1 MANYSESQKIKTTD
15 KDPKAIRNCTSPRI
29 HQKTKRL
36 QLYLRCIM
44 RQCDSNKSYLL
55 ECVLEFHQHMRDE
68 NHFLSNSL
76 ASGNRMTVSRSGPI
90 GLSTSK
96 YSIFKS
102 PIRFLMRKQTL
113 HFANP
118 FLGVLMPSET
128 PKSKSKIVFAQSFM
142 TMRASNT
149 LSKRLKNIVNK

>member
-15 KDPKAIRNCTSPRI
+15 KDPKASRNCTSPQT
-29 HQKTKRL
+29 HQKTKRI

-44 RQCDSNKSYLL
+44 RQCDPNKSHLL
-55 ECVLEFHQHMRDE
+55 ECVLELHQHMRDE
-68 NHFLSNSL
+68 NHFLSNSF
-76 ASGNRMTVSRSGPI
+76 ASGNRVTVSWSGPI

-102 PIRFLMRKQTL
+102 TIRFLMRKQNYS
-113 HFANP
+113 FCQP
-118 FLGVLMPSET
+118 FPWRIDASET
-128 PKSKSKIVFAQSFM
+128 PKSKFKIVFAQSFM